1 MKIGIVAGEHSGDQL
16 GAALIR
22 ALRDRDPDVEI
33 IAMAGPRMREA
44 GCEAIHDI
52 DELSVMGFT
61 EVIRHLPRLLK
72 LRKRLARELIDR
84 QIDVLVG
91 IDVPDFALGLEKR
104 VKAAGI
110 PAVHYVSPSVWAWR
124 KGRIHGIKKSVTH
137 MLALFPFETAIYA
150 QHGVPVTCVGH
161 PLAEEIPA
169 KVDASVARQELGL
182 VEEGV
187 LLAMLPGSRGFEVE
201 QLIGTFL
208 DAAQALH
215 GALPDLRFVIPAANA
230 KRRANIEAALS
241 GRALPVTVLDGKAHQ
256 VMAAADVVLL
266 ASGTATLEA
275 ALLHRPMVVAYRFT
289 ALSWFIYTL
298 LGIKKIPYY
307 SLPNLLAGE
316 RVVPELIQGD
326 MTAGNLLRSLTP
338 LLTDALARSR
348 QTEVFQRIH
357 AELSGDASAIAAEVV
372 LRVAKEAQC

>member
-22 ALRDRDPDVEI
+22 ALRARDPNVEI

-44 GCEAIHDI
+44 GCDAIHDI

-61 EVIRHLPRLLK
+61 EVIRHLPRLLR
-72 LRKRLARELIDR
+72 LRRRLTCELIER

-124 KGRIHGIKKSVTH
+124 KGRIHAIKDSVSH
-137 MLALFPFETAIYA
+137 MLTLFPFETAIYE

-161 PLAEEIPA
+161 PLAKEIPIQ
-169 KVDASVARQELGL
+169 VDAAEARRTLGL
-182 VEEGV
+182 EGDEP

-201 QLIGTFL
+201 QLIDLFL
-208 DAAQALH
+208 DAATALQR
-215 GALPDLRFVIPAANA
+215 ALPDLRFVIPAASA
-230 KRRANIEAALS
+230 KRRASIDAALS
-241 GRALPVTVLDGKAHQ
+241 GRSLPVTVVDGQAHQ
-256 VMAAADVVLL
+256 AMAAADAVVL

-298 LGIKKIPYY
+298 LGIKKIPHYA
-307 SLPNLLAGE
+307 LPNLLAGE
-316 RVVPELIQGD
+316 GVAPELIQE
-326 MTAGNLLRSLTP
+326 NLNVSSLVEASLP
-338 LLTDALARSR
+338 LLTDPDARAR
-348 QTEVFQRIH
+348 QTEAYQRIH
-357 AELSGDASAIAAEVV
+357 AELSGDASAVAAEVV
-372 LRVAKEAQC
+372 LRVAGQSRC